1 MGDSWS
7 WPREQLEWTHRHQ
20 LGVLPQHRAHSRC
33 MWICCTVTRP
43 LSAVA
48 SQIIHTLTMSETDFF
63 WNWLFLRSRKD
74 WCWFVLIFPHRTS
87 DILTYTSSWPVWVIN
102 WLVNP
107 GMFKMCWV
115 AGSWIYRVRNRTGR
129 QCVVRGLAAWLTAEQ
144 SEWHTVL
151 PPVSGAM
158 WN

>member
-1 MGDSWS
+1 MK
-7 WPREQLEWTHRHQ
+7 L
-20 LGVLPQHRAHSRC
+20 
-33 MWICCTVTRP
+33 I
-43 LSAVA
+43 
-48 SQIIHTLTMSETDFF
+48 FF

-129 QCVVRGLAAWLTAEQ
+129 RCRQGTCGLANSWAKRVAHCPPACQWCDVKLAWLSQPRDLGFLGEQQDPHGSHLYYWVSALIVFAENTA
-144 SEWHTVL
+144 
-151 PPVSGAM
+151 PPKS
-158 WN
+158 